1 MNMNQTVH
9 IFKSID
15 ELSQFFAEKL
25 AANILKTPQ
34 GKFFSL
40 VLSGGSTPKKVFE
53 YLAANFSDKIDW
65 QKVLI
70 FWGDER
76 CVPPESDESNYRM
89 AKVSLLDHI
98 HVPDHHIFR
107 IKGEEEPYAESGR
120 YSELVQ
126 QYLLKNNDF
135 RFDFMM
141 LGLGEDGH
149 TVSVFPNNMSLLDSK
164 RLYEVSNHPETNQI
178 RITATGE
185 VINQAKTVVFLATGS
200 SKSEMV
206 ASVIMKKVGSE
217 KMPASMV
224 HPKSGELIWLLDEHA
239 ARELEDEVAE

>member
-1 MNMNQTVH
+1 MNQTIH
-9 IFKSID
+9 IFKSVD

-65 QKVLI
+65 QKVMI

-76 CVPPESDESNYRM
+76 CVTPESDESNYRM
-89 AKVSLLDHI
+89 AKESLLDHI
-98 HVPDHHIFR
+98 PVPNHHIFR
-107 IKGEEEPYAESGR
+107 IEGETEPVTESGR
-120 YSELVQ
+120 YSELVR
-126 QYLLKNNDF
+126 QYFQKNNDF
-135 RFDFMM
+135 GFDFMM

-149 TVSVFPNNMSLLDSK
+149 TVSVFPSNMSLLDSK
-164 RLYEVSNHPETNQI
+164 KLYEVSKHPETNQI

-200 SKSEMV
+200 SKNEIV
-206 ASVIMKKVGSE
+206 ASVIMKKNGSE
-217 KMPASMV
+217 KMPASMI
-224 HPKSGELIWLLDEHA
+224 HPKNGELIWLLDEHA
-239 ARELEDEVAE
+239 ARGLDDNC